1 MTSITNIQTNTHCI
15 LHNVISIP
23 NTNFF
28 FAFDIYIILSMHVY
42 WFRNNLF
49 IHTYTVCIRMFFIIR
64 KRKKFEFFF
73 PIRLLVVVYIILL
86 PASINKKKLF
96 FGYRNSHMAL
106 VTIAD
111 REYIYD
117 YYYDY
122 HHVFHVWM

>member
-15 LHNVISIP
+15 LHNVISIQ
-23 NTNFF
+23 THKISIFTLF
-28 FAFDIYIILSMHVY
+28 SLCMSIGFGIIYLY
-42 WFRNNLF
+42 
-49 IHTYTVCIRMFFIIR
+49 IHTHTVCIRMFFIIR